1 MRLGVPT
8 TEPDSLLLD
17 SHALLWWQAGSELLS
32 VRARRLIDAAPRL
45 FVSAISLW
53 EVATM
58 VGQGTVALDRPTQ
71 MWVHDLLA
79 DGIITIA
86 ELTPPISVAAAQ
98 LEEFNGDVADRIIYA
113 TAVHHQL
120 ALVTKD
126 PVLTDYARSHG
137 DTTIEW

>member
-1 MRLGVPT
+1 MPT
-8 TEPDSLLLD
+8 TNPESLLLD
-17 SHALLWWQAGSELLS
+17 THALLWWQADSALLS
-32 VRARRLIDAAPRL
+32 TRAHRLIDAAPRL
-45 FVSAISLW
+45 FLSAISLW

-79 DGIITIA
+79 DGIIAIA

-98 LEEFNGDVADRIIYA
+98 LEDFNGDVADRIIYV

-120 ALVTKD
+120 ALMTKD
-126 PVLTDYARSHG
+126 PVMTEYARSHG

>member
-1 MRLGVPT
+1 MPT
-8 TEPDSLLLD
+8 TEPESLLLD
-17 SHALLWWQAGSELLS
+17 THALLWWQADSDLLS
-32 VRARRLIDAAPRL
+32 TRARRLIDAAPRL
-45 FVSAISLW
+45 FLSAISLW

-79 DGIITIA
+79 DGIVSVA

-98 LEEFNGDVADRIIYA
+98 LEEFSGDVADRIIYA
-113 TAVHHQL
+113 TAIHHQL
-120 ALVTKD
+120 ALVTAD
-126 PVLTDYARSHG
+126 PLMTEYARSHG